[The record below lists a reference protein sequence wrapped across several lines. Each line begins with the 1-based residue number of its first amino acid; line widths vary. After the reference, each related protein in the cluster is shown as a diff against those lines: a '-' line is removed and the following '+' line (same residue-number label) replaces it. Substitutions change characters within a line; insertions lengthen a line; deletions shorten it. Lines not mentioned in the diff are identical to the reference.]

1 MAFSV
6 NKVTL
11 LGNVARDVEL
21 RYTPNGTA
29 VATFTLA
36 TNRSIKDENEQ
47 SGYRDIPSFHRVT
60 VWSKLAE
67 FASKQLYKGE
77 KVYVEGRLDYRSY
90 EKDGNTV
97 YATDIVLDTI
107 IPMAKAQNRQADVSD
122 QDIADSG
129 LADAPAPTP
138 EPTQEP
144 LPAEPTKPAKENV
157 NVDDIP
163 F

>member
-21 RYTPNGTA
+21 RYTPGGTA
-29 VATFTLA
+29 VATFTIA

-60 VWSKLAE
+60 VWAKLAE
-67 FASKQLYKGE
+67 FAGNRLVKGE
-77 KVYVEGRLDYRSY
+77 KVYAEGRLDYRSY
-90 EKDGNTV
+90 EKEGQTV
-97 YATDIVLDTI
+97 YVTDIVLDTI
-107 IPMAKAQNRQADVSD
+107 IPMAKSNRQVEQDV
-122 QDIADSG
+122 ADSG
-129 LADAPAPTP
+129 IMEPADQPAP
-138 EPTQEP
+138 EPT
-144 LPAEPTKPAKENV
+144 PAEPTGKAKETINT
-157 NVDDIP
+157 DDIP